1 MTWLAYRQFR
11 AQALLAALT
20 TIVIV
25 VLLVVT
31 REAIAHDPSNLS
43 AFQQSVRLLG
53 TALVGVPALLGA
65 FWGAPLVAREFEAGT
80 HLLAW
85 TQSVTRARWLATKLA
100 ITCIA
105 AIAATALFSA
115 VLTWWAAPLDRLGN
129 RIGTA
134 NFGQRGIV
142 PIGYTLFAITL
153 GALLGTVLKRT
164 LPAMAATLG
173 SFFVVRFVVQLA
185 VRPHLFKSVLLAGP
199 TRAFGS
205 TDVTSPTSGAW
216 VLSSKTVDA
225 TGRAVSSIDN
235 MLADACALTR
245 SSSQADFAVCA
256 NRLGIRDI
264 VTMHPAN
271 RFWAM
276 QTYETA
282 IFLALALA
290 LAALCFLSVRRR
302 HD

>member
-11 AQALLAALT
+11 AQAALAALT
-20 TIVIV
+20 TIAVVI
-25 VLLVVT
+25 LLVAT
-31 REAIAHDPSNLS
+31 RQAIASDPSNLS
-43 AFQQSVRLLG
+43 TFQQSVRLLG
-53 TALVGVPALLGA
+53 TALVGIPALLGA

-85 TQSVTRARWLATKLA
+85 TQSVTRTRWLATKLGLTG
-100 ITCIA
+100 IV
-105 AIAATALFSA
+105 AIAATAVFSA
-115 VLTWWAAPLDRLGN
+115 VLTWWSGPLDRIGN

-153 GALLGTVLKRT
+153 GTLLGTVLKRT

-173 SFFVVRFVVQLA
+173 SFFIIRFVVQLA
-185 VRPHLFKSVLLAGP
+185 IRPHLFNPVSLAGP

-205 TDVTSPTSGAW
+205 TDSTSPTSGAW
-216 VLSSKTVDA
+216 ILSSKTVDA
-225 TGRAVSSIDN
+225 TGHAVSSIDN
-235 MLADACALTR
+235 TLADACALTR
-245 SSSQADFAVCA
+245 SSIQADFAACA
-256 NRLGIRDI
+256 NKLGIRDI

-271 RFWAM
+271 RFWAL

-282 IFLALALA
+282 IFVALALA
-290 LAALCFLSVRRR
+290 LAALCFRSVSRR
-302 HD
+302 HT